1 MTPKEQYIAYIS
13 KHKLTGKA
21 VPFTVAFDNNGD
33 CWIVQ
38 LDNLQKVETDTNG
51 NYTLNIPSFIKG
63 FMPVDYIFSHGQEPG
78 RISLTV
84 IDDQFQNIIPKHGE
98 QETIENLAEIET
110 IENLAEI
117 QKQLSAERMRSIYVS
132 HQFIRCRHIKNLT
145 INGNGIQLKGN
156 LKGIFSNLGCETIR
170 FIEFNASH
178 IECFK
183 NMFSNGLFTE
193 IDLSGFIQSKV
204 NNINAMFMKCENLKR
219 LDMRNLIIQ
228 PLEIMSW
235 TFYGCTQLEELMLP
249 KIRFTS
255 NALLP
260 LTFEGCKNL
269 DKVNLENL
277 KTDAQ
282 IELRDTFEMCKPHIM
297 HQYIAQR
304 TKRSKLKGEHSDKK

>member
-1 MTPKEQYIAYIS
+1 MTPKEQYIQYIS

-33 CWIVQ
+33 CWVVQ

-78 RISLTV
+78 RVYLNV
-84 IDDQFQNIIPKHGE
+84 IDDQFQNLIPKHDT
-98 QETIENLAEIET
+98 QET

-117 QKQLSAERMRSIYVS
+117 QKQLSAERMRSIHVS
-132 HQFIRCRHIKNLT
+132 NQFIRCRHIKNLI

-170 FIEFNASH
+170 FIEFNASQ

-183 NMFSNGLFTE
+183 GMFSNGLFTE

-204 NNINAMFMKCENLKR
+204 NNINTMFRKCENLKR

-260 LTFEGCKNL
+260 FTFAGCKNL
-269 DKVNLENL
+269 EKVNLENL

-282 IELRDTFEMCKPHIM
+282 TELRDTFAMCKPHIIQ
-297 HQYIAQR
+297 QYTDQR
-304 TKRSKLKGEHSDKK
+304 NKRSKPKGEHDDKQ